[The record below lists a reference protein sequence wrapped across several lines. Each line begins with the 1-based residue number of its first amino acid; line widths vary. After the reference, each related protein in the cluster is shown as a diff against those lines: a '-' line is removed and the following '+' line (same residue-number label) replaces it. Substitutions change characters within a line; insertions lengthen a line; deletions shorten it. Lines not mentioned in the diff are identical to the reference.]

1 MVNRPAPDFT
11 LTTFKGTTIS
21 LEDLR
26 GKPVVINFWASWCPP
41 CRIEAPLIE
50 RTWRAYKKRGPIFI
64 GVNIQ
69 DRKEDALNYIREFDI
84 TYPNGPD
91 PTGEIAIDYGV
102 SGLPVTFFVSSR
114 GEVVMNALAVLLPF
128 GYSFGAGMVSTVNP
142 CGFSMLPAYLSLYL
156 GGRHD
161 GTASRHFILRGGKAL
176 LIGTA
181 VTLGFTVLFSFFG
194 VILWAGGY
202 ILMQYLPW
210 LGLFVGA
217 TLASLGLFLLAG
229 KSIHTA
235 LPARLA
241 NRMGTPE
248 SQGFKTYFIFGIG
261 YGMASLGCTL
271 PVFLVVVGSAIKSQ
285 GFSNGLFQFFSYS
298 LGMGAVLTAKY
309 RCSPWR
315 SGDLFASYRAL
326 YGANCRRPV
335 ADIRILPDL
344 LLVNQRRITRLKI

>member
-1 MVNRPAPDFT
+1 MT
-11 LTTFKGTTIS
+11 EMQILLTNWMS
-21 LEDLR
+21 
-26 GKPVVINFWASWCPP
+26 
-41 CRIEAPLIE
+41 
-50 RTWRAYKKRGPIFI
+50 
-64 GVNIQ
+64 
-69 DRKEDALNYIREFDI
+69 
-84 TYPNGPD
+84 
-91 PTGEIAIDYGV
+91 
-102 SGLPVTFFVSSR
+102 
-114 GEVVMNALAVLLPF
+114 ALAVLLPF

-161 GTASRHFILRGGKAL
+161 GTASRNFILRGGKAL

-181 VTLGFTVLFSFFG
+181 VTSGFTVLFSFFG

-210 LGLFVGA
+210 FGLFVGV

-241 NRMGTPE
+241 NLMSTPE

-298 LGMGAVLTAKY
+298 LGMGAVLTA
-309 RCSPWR
+309 
-315 SGDLFASYRAL
+315 LAL
-326 YGANCRRPV
+326 SIAVFHGGLAIYLRRIVPYMGQIAGA
-335 ADIRILPDL
+335 L
-344 LLVNQRRITRLKI
+344 LLISGSYQIYYWLTKGGLLA